1 MKMTIDND
9 KLAFAMAKEGM
20 LLKDICKKAQI
31 GEVAFRAIRQG
42 KSQPRPA
49 TIGRI
54 ANGTVTKHEE
64 SAPVEESSW

>member
-1 MKMTIDND
+1 MTIDND

-54 ANGTVTKHEE
+54 ANALNVNITDIIKEGE
-64 SAPVEESSW
+64 